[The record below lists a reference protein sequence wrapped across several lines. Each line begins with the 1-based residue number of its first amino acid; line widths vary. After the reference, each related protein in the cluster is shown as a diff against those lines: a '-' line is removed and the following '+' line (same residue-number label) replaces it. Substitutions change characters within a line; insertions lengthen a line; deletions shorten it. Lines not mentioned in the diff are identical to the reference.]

1 MPSIRSAFNVL
12 LTAALHVILIRLKKE
27 YTMNA
32 AKISIITLFFLM
44 AVGGIG
50 GVMLA
55 GYTVIL
61 HAG

>member
-1 MPSIRSAFNVL
+1 MLSIRSAFNVL
-12 LTAALHVILIRLKKE
+12 LTAALHVILIRVNKE
-27 YTMNA
+27 QIMNA
-32 AKISIITLFFLM
+32 AKISIVTLFFLM

-55 GYTVIL
+55 GYTFIL

>member
-1 MPSIRSAFNVL
+1 MRSAFNVF
-12 LTAALHVILIRLKKE
+12 LTAALHVILIRVHKE
-27 YTMNA
+27 QTMNA
-32 AKISIITLFFLM
+32 AKISIITLFLLM

>member
-1 MPSIRSAFNVL
+1 M
-12 LTAALHVILIRLKKE
+12 RLNKE
-27 YTMNA
+27 HIMNA
-32 AKISIITLFFLM
+32 AKISIVTLFFLM

-55 GYTVIL
+55 GYTFIL

>member
-1 MPSIRSAFNVL
+1 MPSIRSAFNVS
-12 LTAALHVILIRLKKE
+12 LTAALHGILIRLNKE